1 MTHLT
6 SELSYLK
13 STLIEMWNLV
23 IDQIVESSEV
33 LLKNDK
39 DLASDVLANE
49 KRVDA
54 FELKIDMDCE
64 KLLALQTPVANDL
77 RFIIS
82 VLKIT
87 YNLERIGDYAKSI
100 VKFVNESEGK
110 FKKREIKESKL
121 QGMFETAVNM
131 LTEALNAFE
140 KEDVKAAKDI
150 FKRDIKLDKV
160 NRNANTIIAGLIS
173 KKPEAV
179 INYLN
184 LLSIIHKLE
193 RVGDQT
199 KNISEEIIFY
209 IEAQVLKHR
218 KKELGLKK

>member
-33 LLKNDK
+33 LLKNEK
-39 DLASDVLANE
+39 NLATEVLANE

-54 FELKIDMDCE
+54 YELKINMDCE
-64 KLLALQTPVANDL
+64 NILALQTPVANDL
-77 RFIIS
+77 RFLLA

-121 QGMFETAVNM
+121 QAMFETAVNM
-131 LTEALNAFE
+131 LTEALEAFE

-150 FKRDIKLDKV
+150 FKRDVKLDKV
-160 NRNANTIIAGLIS
+160 NKNANTIIAGLIS
-173 KKPEAV
+173 KKPDSV

>member
-6 SELSYLK
+6 SELNYLK

-23 IDQIVESSEV
+23 TDQIVESSEV

-39 DLASDVLANE
+39 DLANEVLANE

-54 FELKIDMDCE
+54 YELKINMDCE
-64 KLLALQTPVANDL
+64 NILALQTPVANDL
-77 RFIIS
+77 RFILA

-110 FKKREIKESKL
+110 FKKREIKETKL
-121 QGMFETAVNM
+121 QIMFETAVNM
-131 LTEALNAFE
+131 LTEALEAFE

-150 FKRDIKLDKV
+150 FIRDVKLDKV
-160 NRNANTIIAGLIS
+160 NKNANTIIAGLIS
-173 KKPEAV
+173 KKPAAV